1 MKLGILRFAEVN
13 LTMPFAPHKTSFTFS
28 DAQYTWSIKPNEQ
41 AGQHKTSQPSN
52 PTTRIHKHQMRH
64 TTLLKPCANSNPTF
78 GSGSNRPS
86 L

>member
-1 MKLGILRFAEVN
+1 MELGILHFAEVN
-13 LTMPFAPHKTSFTFS
+13 LTMP
-28 DAQYTWSIKPNEQ
+28 SIKPNEQ